1 MQFHS
6 LRACIKSVFA
16 SAAVCL
22 SFVGTVSAAEIP
34 SGKSGFESP
43 IKPFFKT
50 YCVGC
55 HGPKKSKGKIT
66 LHNLDGDLAKG
77 KVMERWE
84 LILDVLR
91 AGEMP
96 PEEEKSRPP
105 KAEVVAVTQWI
116 ERELRKVVAEAKE
129 GTVAPQARR
138 LTNFEYENTIRD
150 LIRFRLKL
158 TDNLPKDPEKPYHFN
173 NTAEFMLLGPE
184 QVDRYLENAR
194 KVMAS
199 AIVDPVKPE
208 VHKARREWQPNGL
221 DRGIGLDEVGV
232 WGNRRHSPAQGMGLK
247 SFPDTGEFVIRVQAS
262 AILPPGVKGAP
273 LRLILGQ
280 TINLNSSTQR
290 VEPLSG
296 AYVMNSVDEP
306 KVYEFHGRIENF
318 PLTRGR
324 VIRGKQQPDSRVITP
339 QVLYDDGTLNDGKR
353 NLTMPRVVI
362 NWMEFEAPVADVWP
376 PEHHTRIV
384 FDSPLREEDPEAYV
398 REVIRRFASRA
409 FRRPASKTEVDRFF
423 QIYKLVEPDLKT
435 MEAAMRE
442 TLAMVLISPQF
453 LYHTVADGEVTTR
466 PYELAS
472 RLSYFLWG
480 SMPDAELLKL
490 AGEGRLDEPK
500 ALAEQT
506 RRLLADERSRDF
518 VRNFTMQWLNLA
530 KMKTVPINQQLF
542 PRFLYYVSAGE
553 RRGTEQP
560 YRPTIRDYMLEETT
574 GFVAELIRR
583 NAGIANVVDSDFAW
597 LNQPLAAHY
606 GVPSVE
612 GNRFR
617 AVPLKPEHKLGGL
630 LTHGSMLIGNGTGS
644 APHPI
649 YRAVWLRE
657 AILGDDVADPPAD
670 VPALSDT
677 AGESA
682 EKALTIKGL
691 LAKHRQ
697 KESCNDCHARLDP
710 WGIPFEH
717 YNAIGKYQPLVPKE
731 GARVNGF
738 NLQTHG
744 DLDGYAAYLKTIN
757 TEKVE
762 ANARVPNG
770 REVSGM
776 KELKAYL
783 LEHRQEEVAENILR
797 RLLTYGIGRE
807 LTTRDR
813 FAVDELLEQSA
824 INEHRL
830 LDMIITI
837 CQSTLFR
844 GTTDKSTDTP

>member
-1 MQFHS
+1 MQFHL
-6 LRACIKSVFA
+6 LRTCIKAVFA

-22 SFVGTVSAAEIP
+22 SFVGTASAAEIP
-34 SGKSGFESP
+34 SGKSGFESH
-43 IKPFFKT
+43 IKPFFRT
-50 YCVGC
+50 HCVKC

-66 LHNLDGDLAKG
+66 LHSLDGDLAKG
-77 KVMERWE
+77 KVLERWE
-84 LILDVLR
+84 LILDVLK

-96 PEEEKSRPP
+96 PEEETARPAKP
-105 KAEVVAVTQWI
+105 EVAAVTQWI
-116 ERELRKVVAEAKE
+116 ESGLRDYVKKASRDA
-129 GTVAPQARR
+129 GTTTTRR
-138 LTNFEYENTIRD
+138 LTNFEYENTVRD
-150 LIRFRLKL
+150 LIGFRLNL
-158 TDNLPKDPEKPYHFN
+158 TDNLPRDPEKPYHFN

-199 AIVDPVKPE
+199 AIVDPDKPE
-208 VHKARREWQPNGL
+208 VHEARREWQPHGL
-221 DRGIGLDEVGV
+221 YRGIGNDEVGV
-232 WGNRRHSPAQGMGLK
+232 WGNRRHSPAYGMGLK

-262 AILPPGVKGAP
+262 AILPPGVKGVP
-273 LRLILGQ
+273 LRLIMGQ
-280 TINLNSSTQR
+280 TIQLNSSTQR
-290 VEPLSG
+290 VEPVG
-296 AYVMNSVDEP
+296 DAYVVNSIDEP
-306 KVYEFHGRIENF
+306 KVYEFRGRIENF
-318 PLTRGR
+318 PFTRGR
-324 VIRGKQQPDSRVITP
+324 VIRGKQQPDARVITP
-339 QVLYDDGTLNDGKR
+339 QVLYDDGTLNDGNR

-376 PEHHTRIV
+376 PEHHMRIL
-384 FDSPLREEDPEAYV
+384 FESPLREENPEAYV

-409 FRRPASKTEVDRFF
+409 FRRPASKEEVDRFA
-423 QIYKLVEPDLKT
+423 QIYRLVLPELKT

-442 TLAMVLISPQF
+442 TLSMVLISPQF
-453 LYHTVADGEVTTR
+453 LYHAVADGEVTTR
-466 PYELAS
+466 PYGLAS

-490 AGEGRLDEPK
+490 AEEGSLEEPK
-500 ALAEQT
+500 VLEQQT
-506 RRLLADERSRDF
+506 RRLLADARAKDF
-518 VRNFTMQWLNLA
+518 VRNFTMQWLSLA

-560 YRPTIRDYMLEETT
+560 YRPTIRDYMLEETA
-574 GFVAELIRR
+574 GFVTELIRR
-583 NAGIANVVDSDFAW
+583 NAEAASLVESDFAW

-606 GVPSVE
+606 GVPGVE
-612 GNRFR
+612 GNHFR
-617 AVPLKPEHKLGGL
+617 AVPLKSEYRLGGL

-682 EKALTIKGL
+682 EKALTIKDL

-697 KESCNDCHARLDP
+697 KESCNDCHSRLDP
-710 WGIPFEH
+710 WGIPFER

-731 GARVNGF
+731 GARVSGF
-738 NLQTHG
+738 SVKTHA
-744 DLDGYAAYLKTIN
+744 DLAGYSAYLKTIN

-770 REVSGM
+770 PEVNGM
-776 KELKAYL
+776 GELKAYL
-783 LEHRQEEVAENILR
+783 LQKRQDDLAKNTLR
-797 RLLTYGIGRE
+797 RLLSYGLGRQ

-813 FAVDELLEQSA
+813 FVVAELLQQSA
-824 INEHRL
+824 ANDHRL

-837 CQSTLFR
+837 CKSSLFK
-844 GTTDKSTDTP
+844 GTAQLHSNKP

>member
-1 MQFHS
+1 MNARGFVLGAVLGFALQLQAVPAGKAGFD
-6 LRACIKSVFA
+6 SVV
-16 SAAVCL
+16 AV
-22 SFVGTVSAAEIP
+22 
-34 SGKSGFESP
+34 
-43 IKPFFKT
+43 FFKAN
-50 YCVGC
+50 CVKC
-55 HGPKKSKGKIT
+55 HGPEKAKGKVT
-66 LHNLDGDLAKG
+66 LHDLDGDLGKG
-77 KVMERWE
+77 KALKRWE
-84 LILDVLR
+84 LILDVLK
-91 AGEMP
+91 AGDMP
-96 PEEEKSRPP
+96 PEEEMTRPA
-105 KAEVVAVTQWI
+105 KTDVLVVTQWI
-116 ERELRKVVAEAKE
+116 EAELRKAVARTKDDSI
-129 GTVAPQARR
+129 APQARR

-150 LIRFRLKL
+150 LIGFRLKL

-199 AIVDPVKPE
+199 TIVDPAKPE
-208 VHKARREWQPNGL
+208 VHKTRREWQPHGL
-221 DRGIGLDEVGV
+221 DRGIGVDEVGV
-232 WGNRRHSPAQGMGLK
+232 WGNRRHSPAHGMGLK
-247 SFPDTGEFVIRVQAS
+247 SFPDMGEFIIRVQAS

-280 TINLNSSTQR
+280 TIQINSSTQR
-290 VEPLSG
+290 VEPVGG
-296 AYVMNSVDEP
+296 AYVVNSIDEP
-306 KVYEFHGRIENF
+306 KVYEFRGRIENF
-318 PLTRGR
+318 PLERGR
-324 VIRGKQQPDSRVITP
+324 VVRGRQQPDSRVITP
-339 QVLYDDGTLNDGKR
+339 QVLYDDGTLNDGNR

-376 PEHHTRIV
+376 PAHHTRIL

-409 FRRPASKTEVDRFF
+409 FRRPASKAEVDRFA
-423 QIYKLVEPDLKT
+423 QIYKMVQPELKS

-480 SMPDAELLKL
+480 SMPDAKLLKL

-500 ALAEQT
+500 VLAEQT
-506 RRLLADERSRDF
+506 RRLLADKRSKDF
-518 VRNFTMQWLNLA
+518 VRNFTMQWLSLV
-530 KMKTVPINQQLF
+530 KMKTVPINNQLF

-560 YRPTIRDYMLEETT
+560 YRPTIRDYMLDETA

-583 NAGIANVVDSDFAW
+583 NAGTANVLESDFAW
-597 LNQPLAAHY
+597 LNQPLATHY
-606 GVPSVE
+606 GVPGVE
-612 GNRFR
+612 GNHFR
-617 AVPLKPEHKLGGL
+617 AVPLKPEHRLGGL

-670 VPALSDT
+670 VPALTDT

-682 EKALTIKGL
+682 EKALTIKDL

-731 GARVNGF
+731 GARVSGF
-738 NLQTHG
+738 NKQTHG
-744 DLDGYAAYLKTIN
+744 DLAGYAAYLKTIN

-762 ANARVPNG
+762 AAARVPNG
-770 REVSGM
+770 PEVNGM
-776 KELKAYL
+776 ADLKAYL
-783 LEHRQEEVAENILR
+783 LKHRHEDVSENVLR

-807 LTTRDR
+807 LTTHDR
-813 FAVDELLEQSA
+813 YVVAEMLKESA
-824 INEHRL
+824 ANEHRL

-837 CQSTLFR
+837 CQSSLFR